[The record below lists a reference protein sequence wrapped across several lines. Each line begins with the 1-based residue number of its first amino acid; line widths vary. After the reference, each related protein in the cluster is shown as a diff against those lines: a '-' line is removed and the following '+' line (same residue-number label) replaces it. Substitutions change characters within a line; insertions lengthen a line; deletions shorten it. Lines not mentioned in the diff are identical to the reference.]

1 MSVNSGAAA
10 DFPGAAADFPG
21 AAAERWEAAAGWQG
35 SCGGRCK
42 MARNKGD
49 FASPLY
55 IVVKRPFHPHFLH
68 FPHLT

>member
-10 DFPGAAADFPG
+10 DFPGAAADFSGAAADFPG
-21 AAAERWEAAAGWQG
+21 AAAERWEAAAERWEAAAGWQG

-49 FASPLY
+49 FASPLIY
-55 IVVKRPFHPHFLH
+55 SC
-68 FPHLT
+68 